1 MNELLTMPYAA
12 DDVWWPEYAPDEILP
27 GLWQGGTEDDDV
39 IGCPRPAGHYDRCY
53 PFDLVVTL
61 YADAQ
66 PVPWEVEELRFGFPD
81 SSLTPRAI
89 ERAVALSAHAHSRW
103 QSGARVLVRC
113 QAGVNRSGLVMA
125 LTLMRHGLSA
135 TDAIGLIRERRG
147 PAALSNRHFVRWLVE
162 EAHRHVS
169 VDPSDASSASPSSN
183 SNPTAISTAA

>member
-27 GLWQGGTEDDDV
+27 RLWQGGTEDDDV
-39 IGCPRPAGHYDRCY
+39 IGRPTPDGHYSRSH

-61 YADAQ
+61 FADAQ

-81 SSLTPRAI
+81 SSLTPRGI

-125 LTLMRHGLSA
+125 MTLMRHGLSA

>member
-39 IGCPRPAGHYDRCY
+39 IGCPTPEGHYSRSH

-125 LTLMRHGLSA
+125 MTLMRHGLSA

>member
-39 IGCPRPAGHYDRCY
+39 IGGPTPSGHYSRSH

-61 YADAQ
+61 FADAQ

-89 ERAVALSAHAHSRW
+89 ERAIALSAHAHSRW

-135 TDAIGLIRERRG
+135 VDAIGRIREGRG